1 MEKQISVMQQVRA
14 YIEQQPQGKP
24 FTPAMLLACGS
35 RAAVDQALSRLTKAG
50 FIERM
55 GRGLFVRPEVSRYAG
70 KVMPEAFLVAEALA
84 ERTGSTVSVHGAEAA
99 RRFGLT
105 TQMQTQPVFNTSGP
119 SRRILIGNLEVRLS
133 HVSSRKMALA
143 GRPAGMALSALWY
156 LGKQEVAPATIAVLR
171 QRLPA
176 EEFKVLSNSKSI
188 MPAWM
193 SDAFN
198 RFEQGQYTNG

>member
-1 MEKQISVMQQVRA
+1 MEKPASVMQQIRTC
-14 YIEQQPQGKP
+14 IEQQPLGKP

-35 RAAVDQALSRLTKAG
+35 RAAVDQALSRLTKGG

-55 GRGLFVRPEVSRYAG
+55 GRGLFVRPEISRYAG
-70 KVMPEAFLVAEALA
+70 KVMPEAFQVAEALA
-84 ERTGSTVSVHGAEAA
+84 ERTGAAVSVHGAEAA
-99 RRFGLT
+99 RRFGFT
-105 TQMQTQPVFNTSGP
+105 TQMPMQPVFNTTGP
-119 SRRILIGNLEVRLS
+119 SRRLRVGNLEVRLS

-176 EEFKVLSNSKSI
+176 EEFSVLSNSKSI

-193 SDAFN
+193 SDVFN
-198 RFEQGQYTNG
+198 RFEQGHNTNG